1 MRVVSND
8 SKVLTVINRRR
19 GEKGYRLLQGD
30 NLRSLF
36 LTLIQMEVKF
46 VSPAYSKHPILDLCL
61 KLVVLK
67 GKKVSNPCC
76 ST

>member
-36 LTLIQMEVKF
+36 LQLIQTQ
-46 VSPAYSKHPILDLCL
+46 VSLEHNY
-61 KLVVLK
+61 
-67 GKKVSNPCC
+67 
-76 ST
+76 

>member
-36 LTLIQMEVKF
+36 LQLIQLQVVKDPF
-46 VSPAYSKHPILDLCL
+46 LKKKIAVASPFYMYL
-61 KLVVLK
+61 
-67 GKKVSNPCC
+67 
-76 ST
+76 

>member
-30 NLRSLF
+30 NLRALF
-36 LTLIQMEVKF
+36 LQLIQTQVIPPSTLT
-46 VSPAYSKHPILDLCL
+46 VTVLCL
-61 KLVVLK
+61 KILNFFV
-67 GKKVSNPCC
+67 KKMFICKMN
-76 ST
+76 